1 MVEQTER
8 YLVLCVDRDDDLGEK
23 AKVSGPVSGRE
34 AVLGAATKLALADP
48 EEADANAIFASV
60 KKYDELK
67 GEGIDCDV
75 AIVCGNKDRGF
86 TADRAIRREVEGLLK
101 EHPFV
106 GIVFVSDGGDDE
118 NVIPVLQNIRPVVS
132 VERVAVKH
140 SQTVEETYLVLG
152 RYLRMLVFDPRY
164 SKWSLGVPGV
174 ILLLVGLLSVFGAV
188 LAAEIAALIIIGG
201 AALVRGFNLDRGLA
215 GVLTRGPHSYI
226 RLFSLVTSG
235 LVVLVG
241 LATGY
246 DYMEA
251 QGGSLISQ
259 VLAHPTL
266 LFVYGAPLIGYLI
279 SGSLLLVWVG
289 LAVGATGSLLAH
301 VARESPRWRRDAFV
315 LVILALLY
323 FPVNTFSTFLIHGQ
337 GQSTILLVSYA
348 LVGLAM
354 IFGLTV
360 AVYPRV
366 RVRTVAER
374 E

>member
-1 MVEQTER
+1 MAEQTER

-23 AKVSGPVSGRE
+23 AKVGGLVSGRE
-34 AVLGAATKLALADP
+34 AVLSAATKLALADP

-75 AIVCGNKDRGF
+75 AIVCGHKDRGF
-86 TADRAIRREVEGLLK
+86 TADRAIRRGVERLLK

-118 NVIPVLQNIRPVVS
+118 NVIPVLQNMKPVVS

-152 RYLRMLVFDPRY
+152 RYLRMLVFDARY

-174 ILLLVGLLSVFGAV
+174 ILLLVGLLAVFGAV
-188 LAAEIAALIIIGG
+188 LAAEIAALIIVGG
-201 AALVRGFNLDRGLA
+201 AALVRGFNLDRAVAGLF
-215 GVLTRGPHSYI
+215 TRGPHSYI

-235 LVVLVG
+235 LVILVG

-251 QGGSLISQ
+251 EGGSLVSQ

-266 LFVYGAPLIGYLI
+266 FFVYGAPLIGYLI

-289 LAVGATGSLLAH
+289 LAVGATGSMLAH

-323 FPVNTFSTFLIHGQ
+323 FPVNTFSTFLIRGQ

-366 RVRTVAER
+366 RVRTAAER

>member
-1 MVEQTER
+1 MPEPSER

-23 AKVSGPVSGRE
+23 AKVSSPVSGRE
-34 AVLGAATKLALADP
+34 AVLAAATKLVLADP

-67 GEGIDCDV
+67 GEGMDCEV
-75 AIVCGNKDRGF
+75 AIVCGSKEGGF
-86 TADRAIRREVEGLLK
+86 AADRTVRKGVETLLTQR
-101 EHPFV
+101 PFV

-118 NVIPVLQNIRPVVS
+118 HVIPILQNMRPIVS

-140 SQTVEETYLVLG
+140 SQTVEETYAVLG

-164 SKWSLGVPGV
+164 SKWALGVPGV
-174 ILLLVGLLSVFGAV
+174 ILLLVGLLAVFGAV
-188 LAAEIAALIIIGG
+188 LAAEIAALIIVGG
-201 AALVRGFNLDRGLA
+201 AALVRGFNLDRAAAGL
-215 GVLTRGPHSYI
+215 LSMRPHSYI
-226 RLFSLVTSG
+226 RLFALVTGG
-235 LVVLVG
+235 LVVVVG
-241 LATGY
+241 LASGY

-251 QGGSLISQ
+251 QAGVLATQ
-259 VLAHPTL
+259 VLARPIL
-266 LFVYGAPLIGYLI
+266 IFDYGAQLLGYFI

-289 LAVGATGSLLAH
+289 LAFGTVGSLLGH
-301 VARESPRWRRDAFV
+301 VARESPRWRRDAFI
-315 LVILALLY
+315 LVMLALLY
-323 FPVNTFSTFLIHGQ
+323 FPVNTFSTFMIHGQ
-337 GQSTILLVSYA
+337 SQSSILLVSYA

-366 RVRTVAER
+366 RVRSAAER